1 MSCSDPGHTHTTALR
16 EDVVVERG
24 GVVLSARLSLPEGD
38 LPLSSVVFAHGPG
51 PSYDALHACLVSRRL
66 LEAGIAVVLFDLSGE
81 GRSSPGPHAGDEAF
95 VEDLEAVF
103 NWARRRP
110 ELDPNR
116 IAVAASG
123 QGALPAVRS
132 VRRRFVRPAALVLIA
147 PAVEPCGFVGIACP
161 TLVIMGSEDP
171 LAADI
176 RTRANW
182 SGTVTLAVLP
192 GACQRLE
199 EPGALHRAAELT
211 VDWCQRHLVDNTE
224 DLSGRCWDLGE
235 GD

>member
-1 MSCSDPGHTHTTALR
+1 
-16 EDVVVERG
+16 VERG
-24 GVVLSARLSLPEGD
+24 GVALSARLSLPEGD

-51 PSYDALHACLVSRRL
+51 PSYDALHASLVSRRL
-66 LEAGIAVVLFDLSGE
+66 LEAGIAIILFDLSGQ
-81 GRSSPGPHAGDEAF
+81 GRSSPDPHAGDEAF

-132 VRRRFVRPAALVLIA
+132 VRRRLVRPSALVLIA
-147 PAVEPCGFVGIACP
+147 PAVEPCGFVGIASP

-171 LAADI
+171 LAAAI
-176 RTRANW
+176 KARANW

-192 GACQRLE
+192 GACHRLE

-211 VDWCQRHLVDNTE
+211 VDWCNRHLADNIE
-224 DLSGRCWDLGE
+224 DLSGRYWDLGE